1 MIKKKN
7 SVIISIFAVIFFA
20 GASNS
25 LIVTVRD
32 HFGGH
37 DDGTVLG
44 AFDSIDEPL
53 FFVAESLP
61 IESYQPLR
69 THDSYDLTVENAH
82 ASIVLDV
89 DSGTIL
95 HAENANEHRQIASL
109 TKIVTAMLV
118 IDHVKDREE
127 LLTVSERATR
137 VVGSK
142 VGCPSSGYCKSNRI
156 VAGEKLKV
164 NDTLKA
170 MLMSSSNDA
179 ATALAEHVG
188 GDMEGFVA
196 MMNDRMRELDLTD
209 TNFCTPSGLETDGA
223 EKSCYSTAHDIAS
236 VMAHMLAHSQYDVLW
251 EIMRTEEDIF
261 YGVDTQ
267 LEHKIGN
274 TDKLIGELDGLVGAK
289 TGFTPN
295 AGFSLILAAQD
306 AERKH
311 RVIAVVLDNPYRWND
326 IQDMVAWAFDSHEW
340 H

>member
-1 MIKKKN
+1 MIKRN
-7 SVIISIFAVIFFA
+7 NRIIIIFAVIFFA

-32 HFGGH
+32 YFSGQ
-37 DDGTVLG
+37 DEGTVLG
-44 AFDSIDEPL
+44 AFDSVEEPL
-53 FFVAESLP
+53 FFVSESLP

-82 ASIVLDV
+82 ASIVIDV
-89 DSGTIL
+89 DSGTVL

-142 VGCPSSGYCKSNRI
+142 VGCPSSGYCTSNRI
-156 VAGEKLKV
+156 IEGEQLRV
-164 NDTLKA
+164 NDVLKA

-179 ATALAEHVG
+179 ATALAEYVG
-188 GDMEGFVA
+188 GDMETFVA
-196 MMNDRMRELDLTD
+196 MMNDRMRELGLVD
-209 TNFCTPSGLETDGA
+209 TNFCTPSGLETDGI
-223 EKSCYSTAHDIAS
+223 EKSCYSTAYDIAS
-236 VMAHMLAHSQYDVLW
+236 VMAHMLAHSQYDALW
-251 EIMRTEEDIF
+251 EIMRTEEDVF
-261 YGVDTQ
+261 FGADTQ

-274 TDKLIGELDGLVGAK
+274 TDKLLGELDGLVSAK

-306 AERKH
+306 PQNKH
-311 RVIAVVLDNPYRWND
+311 RVVAVVLDNPYRWTD
-326 IQDMVAWAFDSHEW
+326 IQDMVSWAFESHQW
-340 H
+340 Q